1 MLLEFEWECKTFFLK
16 APNIS
21 EEGQKDWE
29 EWQKI
34 KVEQTTQ

>member
-21 EEGQKDWE
+21 EEGQKE
-29 EWQKI
+29 YSMMGA
-34 KVEQTTQ
+34 